1 MSDTHIQVFSPAT
14 GEEIGSVPIS
24 SPEDVAAAVLRARA
38 AQVEWR
44 ERTLK
49 DRCAVIRRVKDV
61 MIERTDEI
69 CELLSKEQGKPKF
82 EGLVHEVVNCI
93 DYAHYFT
100 REAPRILA
108 PEPIPLHLMVQRSS
122 YLHWVPRGV
131 IGIIGPWNFPF
142 NLNNGPT
149 IAALI
154 AGNGVIVKPSEYTPL
169 IQDLSRDIF
178 IEGGVPED
186 LFQVV
191 HGYGATG
198 EAVIDNV
205 DMIEFTGSVA
215 TGKKVA
221 ARCGER
227 MIPSVLELGGK
238 APLLVMEDANI
249 ERTANAIRWGG
260 YANCGQVCASVE
272 RVIVHKSILP
282 SLLERLVPKVKEL
295 VPGNTSQDDDI
306 QIGPLNNERQR
317 QIVHSQVQDAVEK
330 GAKIVVGGN
339 PIDGPGYFFEP
350 TILVD
355 VTPEMNIVN
364 AETFGPVVS
373 ITALDDEEAMINEA
387 NRSHLGLLAYV
398 FCKDSSRGRAIAER
412 IEAGTVMVNDVLSTH
427 GMPET
432 PWGGVKQSGL
442 GHTHGDA
449 SLRGMCEQRHVN
461 YDRLPWTKNE
471 LYWYPYGPKL
481 YRLLIRGVRFLFSDT
496 IRGRLNLFKK

>member
-1 MSDTHIQVFSPAT
+1 MSDTHIQVCSPAT
-14 GEEIGSVPIS
+14 GEEIGRVPIS
-24 SPEDVAAAVLRARA
+24 SAEDVAAAVKKVRA
-38 AQVEWR
+38 AQIEWAKR
-44 ERTLK
+44 SIEE
-49 DRCAVIRRVKDV
+49 RCAVIRRVKDV

-82 EGLVHEVVNCI
+82 EGLVHEVINCI
-93 DYAHYFT
+93 DFTHYFT

-108 PEPIPLHLMVQRSS
+108 PQPIPLHLMVQRTS

-131 IGIIGPWNFPF
+131 VGIIGPWNFPF
-142 NLNNGPT
+142 NINNGPT
-149 IAALI
+149 ITALI

-169 IQDLSRDIF
+169 IQELSREIF
-178 IEGGVPED
+178 IQGGVPED

-191 HGYGATG
+191 HGYGDTG

-227 MIPSVLELGGK
+227 LIHCVVELGGK

-260 YANCGQVCASVE
+260 FANCGQVCASVE
-272 RVIVHKSILP
+272 RVIVHQSVLP
-282 SLLERLVPKVKEL
+282 ALLEKLIPKIKEL
-295 VPGNTSQDDDI
+295 TPGNTSVDTDV
-306 QIGPLNNERQR
+306 QIGPLNNKRQR
-317 QIVHSQVQDAVEK
+317 DIVQAQVDEAVEK
-330 GAKIVVGGN
+330 GAKVVVGGK

-355 VTPEMNIVN
+355 VTPDMKIMN
-364 AETFGPVVS
+364 AETFGPVVT
-373 ITALDDEEAMINEA
+373 ITALADEQAMVEEA

-398 FCKDSSRGRAIAER
+398 FCKDSSRGRSIAEQ

-442 GHTHGDA
+442 GHTHGDD
-449 SLRGMCEQRHVN
+449 SLRGMCEQRHIN

-471 LYWYPYGPKL
+471 IYWYPYGPKL
-481 YRLLIRGVRFLFSDT
+481 YQRLVRLIRLIFSDT
-496 IRGRLNLFKK
+496 LRGKLNIFSK

>member
-1 MSDTHIQVFSPAT
+1 
-14 GEEIGSVPIS
+14 
-24 SPEDVAAAVLRARA
+24 
-38 AQVEWR
+38 
-44 ERTLK
+44 
-49 DRCAVIRRVKDV
+49 
-61 MIERTDEI
+61 
-69 CELLSKEQGKPKF
+69 
-82 EGLVHEVVNCI
+82 
-93 DYAHYFT
+93 
-100 REAPRILA
+100 
-108 PEPIPLHLMVQRSS
+108 
-122 YLHWVPRGV
+122 
-131 IGIIGPWNFPF
+131 
-142 NLNNGPT
+142 
-149 IAALI
+149 
-154 AGNGVIVKPSEYTPL
+154 
-169 IQDLSRDIF
+169 
-178 IEGGVPED
+178 
-186 LFQVV
+186 
-191 HGYGATG
+191 
-198 EAVIDNV
+198 
-205 DMIEFTGSVA
+205 
-215 TGKKVA
+215 
-221 ARCGER
+221 
-227 MIPSVLELGGK
+227 
-238 APLLVMEDANI
+238 
-249 ERTANAIRWGG
+249 
-260 YANCGQVCASVE
+260 QVCASVE